1 MIVTPT
7 PKIIKNCTTREIYIE
22 SERLLYTRLRTGKI
36 TGKIEILFYNQ
47 SLSLKGRRK
56 AIKTLSFI
64 RSVVAKKYRKE
75 RISIS
80 IPV

>member
-36 TGKIEILFYNQ
+36 TIEILFYNQ

-80 IPV
+80 IPM